1 MSEAMCQALLDTI
14 RLLFDRGGNVER
26 GQLLHNAV
34 QRAAPDA
41 IELIRMLLDK
51 GAPTNEIQYKN
62 HAPSWRDRC
71 SFGLGTPLHYAAQD
85 GRVEPVSFLL
95 SRGADPTI
103 LDTKGRTVLQSA
115 ENYCQL
121 DALISLTVLGASLTL
136 SMVLA
141 RNWAL

>member
-1 MSEAMCQALLDTI
+1 MCQASLDTI
-14 RLLFDRGGNVER
+14 KFLFDRGGNFKR

-34 QRAAPDA
+34 QRVAPDA

-51 GAPTNEIQYKN
+51 GAPINEIQYKN
-62 HAPSWRDRC
+62 HAPSWRDCC

-85 GRVEPVSFLL
+85 GRVEIVSFLL

-115 ENYCQL
+115 EHYRQL
-121 DALISLTVLGASLTL
+121 DVIQLLRSGL
-136 SMVLA
+136 
-141 RNWAL
+141 N

>member
-1 MSEAMCQALLDTI
+1 MVQASLDTI
-14 RLLFDRGGNVER
+14 ERLFDRGGNIER

-41 IELIRMLLDK
+41 VELVRMLLDK
-51 GAPTNEIQYKN
+51 GAPINSIQYKN

-71 SFGLGTPLHYAAQD
+71 FFGLGTPLHYAAND
-85 GRVEPVSFLL
+85 GRVDLVSLLL

-115 ENYCQL
+115 EHYRQSDVIELLRSRLN
-121 DALISLTVLGASLTL
+121 
-136 SMVLA
+136 
-141 RNWAL
+141 